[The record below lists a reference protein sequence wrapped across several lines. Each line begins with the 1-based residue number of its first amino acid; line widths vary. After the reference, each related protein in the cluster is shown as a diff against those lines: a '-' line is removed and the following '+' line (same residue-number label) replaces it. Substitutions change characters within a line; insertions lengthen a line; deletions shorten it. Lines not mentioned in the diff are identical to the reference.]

1 MFSEK
6 LKNLTDEELA
16 SFIDVC
22 DNCNTNVTIVDDVL
36 EGTKY
41 TYLKKLGL
49 CVAGNSQLFSTEE
62 SGFLPDI
69 MLDLYNKRVIAKGL
83 MLEYKQKLEDS
94 TTPED
99 KKKYTDLIAKYHL
112 QQHSMKISLNS
123 AYGAIGNE
131 YFRYYD
137 LRQAEAITISGQ
149 LSIKWISQK
158 VNGMLNSTLKTSG
171 VDYTTYIDT
180 DSCKSDTIITTS
192 VGSHTICKLYD
203 MLHGRVETRGID
215 NYVKHI
221 SDDINIASVDCDSKY
236 VVYNKAN
243 YIMKHKVKKRMY
255 KITVASKSIEVTEDH
270 SAMVLRNGNII
281 PVKPADIEG
290 TDEMLLL
297 EQVDILAVTNN
308 FTVEDLG
315 IQEDWVYDIEVNDT
329 HNFFGNGILVH
340 NSIYL
345 QLNEMVK
352 KFTKPDATTNDIIN
366 FLDKASKEA
375 IEPFIENCYKELASN
390 MSAYKQAMSMDRE
403 VIADKA
409 IFVSKKRYIV
419 SVWDNEGT
427 RYHEQK
433 LKIMGL
439 EVVKSATPPAVKTA
453 MQDCINIIMKQ
464 GEPELHN
471 YIDKFKDKFFNLPV
485 NDIALK
491 KNCNRIDTY
500 SDPVSIYR
508 KGTPITQ
515 RGGLLYNHY
524 LAKYNIDT
532 KYKPIT
538 SGEKLYNV
546 YLTVPNDIMSENVI
560 TYPDEIPE
568 EFNLANNIDYDLQYE
583 KVFISPMM
591 GILTCIGWNTEP
603 KNTLDFLF

>member
-41 TYLKKLGL
+41 TYLKKLDL
-49 CVAGNSQLFSTEE
+49 CIAGNSQLFSTEE

-158 VNGMLNSTLKTSG
+158 VNGMLNSTLKTTG

-180 DSCKSDTIITTS
+180 D
-192 VGSHTICKLYD
+192 
-203 MLHGRVETRGID
+203 
-215 NYVKHI
+215 
-221 SDDINIASVDCDSKY
+221 
-236 VVYNKAN
+236 
-243 YIMKHKVKKRMY
+243 
-255 KITVASKSIEVTEDH
+255 
-270 SAMVLRNGNII
+270 
-281 PVKPADIEG
+281 
-290 TDEMLLL
+290 
-297 EQVDILAVTNN
+297 
-308 FTVEDLG
+308 
-315 IQEDWVYDIEVNDT
+315 
-329 HNFFGNGILVH
+329 
-340 NSIYL
+340 SIYL

-439 EVVKSATPPAVKTA
+439 EVVKSATPPAVKIA

-464 GEPELHN
+464 GEPELHD